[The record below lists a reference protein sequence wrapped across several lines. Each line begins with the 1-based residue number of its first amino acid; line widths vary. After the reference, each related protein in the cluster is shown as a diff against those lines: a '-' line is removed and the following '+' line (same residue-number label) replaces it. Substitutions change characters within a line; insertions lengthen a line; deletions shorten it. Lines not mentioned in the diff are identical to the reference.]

1 MWVEYERSY
10 ELPHDHSCTDDSPH
24 RIFMRGITKRTL
36 CLNRVNRQKCV
47 WVKNECLAK
56 TAKPTKAPTAFS
68 CDLLKKVACVS
79 KKYRET
85 CTYNVQAKKCESLA
99 TAAPTVRYVQIFENR
114 DGCVEN
120 PAGQNMIEVFTDKK
134 SLEDYF
140 QVCDN
145 TPGCVGVLKTNAGA
159 KLLGTESVCYLSRKD
174 LKIYLL
180 NKDLFEDDGE

>member
-1 MWVEYERSY
+1 MHVQ
-10 ELPHDHSCTDDSPH
+10 
-24 RIFMRGITKRTL
+24 RT
-36 CLNRVNRQKCV
+36 
-47 WVKNECLAK
+47 
-56 TAKPTKAPTAFS
+56 
-68 CDLLKKVACVS
+68 
-79 KKYRET
+79 
-85 CTYNVQAKKCESLA
+85 QAKKCESLA

-159 KLLGTESVCYLSRKD
+159 KLLGTESVCTTSPRKG
-174 LKIYLL
+174 LVSLYLL